1 MSISETFVKELLNS
15 IIFSLPEIFKT
26 IKPKIIIKA
35 RGIAVITLIY
45 SAIIIKYNAQKAI
58 DLKITADLNTAIIAK
73 EWFIKFKKLIFEGPK
88 YLEPLIDGELIKL
101 ISVFAKEP
109 EKLLQVAFSSINFL
123 TVSFARH
130 VQFPNFINFP
140 VNV

>member
-45 SAIIIKYNAQKAI
+45 SAIIIKYNA
-58 DLKITADLNTAIIAK
+58 
-73 EWFIKFKKLIFEGPK
+73 
-88 YLEPLIDGELIKL
+88 
-101 ISVFAKEP
+101 
-109 EKLLQVAFSSINFL
+109 
-123 TVSFARH
+123 
-130 VQFPNFINFP
+130 
-140 VNV
+140 